1 MFKVTKNKKK
11 EKKLI
16 FFIKPIQNDKMFF
29 INSFADTERKF
40 PSLKNNINQANS
52 CFNQIKETSFIISKE
67 VTKEKKIK
75 NEYLKKKKISKK

>member
-16 FFIKPIQNDKMFF
+16 FF

-52 CFNQIKETSFIISKE
+52 CFNQIKET
-67 VTKEKKIK
+67 KEKEIK
-75 NEYLKKKKISKK
+75 NGYLKKKKNLQFII